1 MRFVFDMTTFRK
13 KKVKSAIKIPL
24 MLKSSDFLG
33 SDLFDSKTNGSS
45 SSGKSNSAPDI
56 IYDLVAVL
64 YHRGSSADSGHYVAD
79 IRAMDGKWWNCN
91 DQLAEKKIFEKAK
104 KGKKKDNKA
113 KSKAPST
120 HNDHNKFQSR

>member
-1 MRFVFDMTTFRK
+1 MNCNQKCDAERYTEVSNLPKVINMQLMRFVFDMTTFRK

-45 SSGKSNSAPDI
+45 SSSGKSNSAPDI

-79 IRAMDGKWWNCN
+79 IRALDESGGIVMIN
-91 DQLAEKKIFEKAK
+91 
-104 KGKKKDNKA
+104 
-113 KSKAPST
+113 
-120 HNDHNKFQSR
+120 